1 MPGSKPP
8 FLMLKGGCSFPMGR
22 LRLGV
27 PMGDGGGSEGPG
39 VREGPLPGQSSS

>member
-1 MPGSKPP
+1 
-8 FLMLKGGCSFPMGR
+8 MGR

-27 PMGDGGGSEGPG
+27 PMEDGGDSKGPG